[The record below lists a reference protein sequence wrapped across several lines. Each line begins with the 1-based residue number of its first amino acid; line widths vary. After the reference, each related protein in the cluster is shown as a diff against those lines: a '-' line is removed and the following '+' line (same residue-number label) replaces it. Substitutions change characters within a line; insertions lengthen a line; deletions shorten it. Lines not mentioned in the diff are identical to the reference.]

1 MHLLSVPCAPG
12 ALKDTAMGRNKQVSD
27 EDVLKAAQ
35 DVFVERGFGASTR
48 EIARRAGISEA
59 VLYQRHRTKL
69 DLFFAAMIPP
79 PIELAGV
86 SDARRDQGVFAE
98 LEALAVEI
106 MKYFREAMPVLLQLV
121 THPSFNLAELA
132 DRGTR
137 MPLHRLGEAVAAC
150 LERHRGQGTITAD
163 SDRVQAAALTLLAT
177 LHSLALFER
186 MGVHGG
192 SFPDLAVKNI
202 VGLIAAG
209 LAPEKG
215 DEP

>member
-1 MHLLSVPCAPG
+1 MHRGGSPGTARKNSMLRPSLSAPGPCRPGRGSKRLTTGKVTGIFPVHLLSAPCAPG
-12 ALKDTAMGRNKQVSD
+12 ALKDSAMGRNKQVSD

-86 SDARRDQGVFAE
+86 PDARRDQGVFAE

-106 MKYFREAMPVLLQLV
+106 MKYFREAMPV
-121 THPSFNLAELA
+121 
-132 DRGTR
+132 
-137 MPLHRLGEAVAAC
+137 
-150 LERHRGQGTITAD
+150 
-163 SDRVQAAALTLLAT
+163 
-177 LHSLALFER
+177 
-186 MGVHGG
+186 
-192 SFPDLAVKNI
+192 
-202 VGLIAAG
+202 
-209 LAPEKG
+209 
-215 DEP
+215 